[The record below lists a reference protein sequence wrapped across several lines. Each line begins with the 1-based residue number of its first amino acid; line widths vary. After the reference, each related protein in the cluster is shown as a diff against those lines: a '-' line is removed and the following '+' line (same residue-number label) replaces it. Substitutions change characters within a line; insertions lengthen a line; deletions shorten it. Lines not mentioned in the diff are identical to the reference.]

1 MRRTRVLR
9 QLIADS
15 MYMIDDRLV
24 AEAIVTRMRARVISP
39 GISFGNEP
47 NSSAVRSFRLE
58 HEARSFRLG
67 SRPHAR
73 R

>member
-1 MRRTRVLR
+1 
-9 QLIADS
+9 
-15 MYMIDDRLV
+15 MYMVDDRLV
-24 AEAIVTRMRARVISP
+24 AEAIVTRMQARVISP
-39 GISFGNEP
+39 AISFGNES

-67 SRPHAR
+67 ARPRAR